1 MPSRFVL
8 SDNSLHSFYRFT
20 IQPIVRVRENIM
32 MKEDGKKRKRKGFML
47 LELIIVVAIIGI
59 LAAVAMPNLV
69 GFTDEAK
76 VARIQ
81 SDLSAI
87 GTAAEVYYTK
97 KGTYPESTAVLV
109 SENLLKSEP
118 QPPDKV
124 TYTINKTS
132 GEVTATFKDVT
143 YSSFGKKDGTT
154 SGGTAAT
161 GS

>member
-1 MPSRFVL
+1 
-8 SDNSLHSFYRFT
+8 
-20 IQPIVRVRENIM
+20 M

-47 LELIIVVAIIGI
+47 LELIIVAAIIGI

-76 VARIQ
+76 VARIK

-97 KGTYPESTAVLV
+97 KGTYPESTTVLV

-118 QPPDKV
+118 QPPDNVK
-124 TYTINKTS
+124 YTIDKTS

-143 YSSFGKKDGTT
+143 YSSFGKNAGAT
-154 SGGTAAT
+154 SGGSTTT
-161 GS
+161 GG

>member
-1 MPSRFVL
+1 
-8 SDNSLHSFYRFT
+8 
-20 IQPIVRVRENIM
+20 M

-118 QPPDKV
+118 QPPDSV
-124 TYTINKTS
+124 TYTIDKTS

-143 YSSFGKKDGTT
+143 YSSFGKKAGAT
-154 SGGTAAT
+154 SGESTTT
-161 GS
+161 GG

>member
-1 MPSRFVL
+1 
-8 SDNSLHSFYRFT
+8 
-20 IQPIVRVRENIM
+20 
-32 MKEDGKKRKRKGFML
+32 MKEDVKKRKRKGFML

-59 LAAVAMPNLV
+59 LAAVAMPDLV

-109 SENLLKSEP
+109 AENLLKSEP
-118 QPPDKV
+118 QPPDTVK
-124 TYTINKTS
+124 YTIDKTT
-132 GEVTATFKDVT
+132 GEATATFKNVT
-143 YSSFGKKDGTT
+143 YSSFGKKAGTT
-154 SGGTAAT
+154 SGGTT
-161 GS
+161 TSN